1 MRVFV
6 MLCLSSLLALISLPA
21 TAASAVGD
29 TPSAL
34 LGTWI
39 EQGQNGAMRWVLSA
53 DKITIGPVDP
63 LGKALA
69 DPIQIDVL
77 YKQSGDGYALVA
89 RAPDGAALD
98 EGRMQFKDGIM
109 LLELPGIG
117 MHEMMRAKN

>member
-1 MRVFV
+1 MRIFV
-6 MLCLSSLLALISLPA
+6 MLCLSSLLALASFSSL
-21 TAASAVGD
+21 AAGD

-39 EQGQNGAMRWVLSA
+39 EHGQNGAMRWVLAA
-53 DKITIGPVDP
+53 DKISVGPVDP

-98 EGRMQFKDGIM
+98 EGRVQFKDGIL

-117 MHEMMRAKN
+117 LHEMMRAKN

>member
-1 MRVFV
+1 MRIFV
-6 MLCLSSLLALISLPA
+6 MLCLSSLLALASF
-21 TAASAVGD
+21 SAVAAGD

-39 EQGQNGAMRWVLSA
+39 EHGQNGAMRWVLAA
-53 DKITIGPVDP
+53 DRISVGPVDP

-98 EGRMQFKDGIM
+98 EGRVQFKDGIL

>member
-1 MRVFV
+1 MRIFV
-6 MLCLSSLLALISLPA
+6 MLCLSSLLALASF
-21 TAASAVGD
+21 SAVAAGD

-39 EQGQNGAMRWVLSA
+39 EHGQNGAMRWVLAA
-53 DKITIGPVDP
+53 DKISVGPVDP

-69 DPIQIDVL
+69 DPVQIDVL

-98 EGRMQFKDGIM
+98 EGRVQFKDGIL